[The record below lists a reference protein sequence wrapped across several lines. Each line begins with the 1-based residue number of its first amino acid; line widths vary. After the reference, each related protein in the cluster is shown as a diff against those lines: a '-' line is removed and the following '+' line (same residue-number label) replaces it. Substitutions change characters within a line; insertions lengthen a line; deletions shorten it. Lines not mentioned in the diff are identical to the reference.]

1 MDLLSELRNILPD
14 EKSVSADGGEV
25 ERHGG
30 GMFTYHDP
38 CPPDAVVY
46 PRDRDEVAKV
56 LRFASEHG
64 VPVVPFGQG
73 SSLEGQ
79 TIPKE
84 GGISLD
90 LALMDEILEARPD
103 DFLARVQPGV
113 THGGLNAR
121 LRGRGLFSRSTP
133 AGMPP
138 SVGWLPPTRAGRTPC
153 ATGRC
158 GTKSLGLRWG
168 SQAAP

>member
-14 EKSVSADGGEV
+14 EESVRADGEEV

-38 CPPDAVVY
+38 RPPDAVVY
-46 PRDRDEVAKV
+46 PRNRDEVAEV

-64 VPVVPFGQG
+64 LPVVPFGQG

-103 DFLARVQPGV
+103 DFLARVQPV
-113 THGGLNAR
+113 DTHAGLNTR
-121 LRGRGLFSRSTP
+121 LREHLKEEHGDSLPFMRAIKRLADPKGVLNPGNLF
-133 AGMPP
+133 
-138 SVGWLPPTRAGRTPC
+138 LD
-153 ATGRC
+153 
-158 GTKSLGLRWG
+158 
-168 SQAAP
+168 

>member
-14 EKSVSADGGEV
+14 EKSVSADGEEV

-84 GGISLD
+84 GGIS
-90 LALMDEILEARPD
+90 
-103 DFLARVQPGV
+103 
-113 THGGLNAR
+113 AR